1 MELTPMYAV
10 LYAMLLCAAGSLIS
24 MAHSWRSREVAGWFT
39 FLITTAAGILTLY
52 SSVWT
57 IIHGPSQPVSFPQ
70 IEIWGS
76 VLRFSLDGLGSI
88 FLGLISIIAML
99 TALYSI
105 SHMEHYAEY
114 GVARYYPWFLLFIM
128 GMYGIVTVT
137 DTMVFFFIF
146 WQIMT
151 IPSFVLI
158 RYEYRK
164 PENIRAANKYL
175 IIMEIACILVM
186 AGSAVLVYTGT
197 VPENI
202 AGLPRFDFDTLRER
216 IIAKGTTPHALFPA
230 LALMFVGFGIKAGI
244 WPFGLAWLPDAHPAA
259 PSPVSALLSGVMIKT
274 GIYGLMRTF
283 FWLVPNASVTGFSPT
298 FWGWVLA
305 AFGTITLVVG
315 TFQALKQEQTKRLLA
330 FHSIGQIGYI
340 VLGLGACLILLAGG
354 PAVTDLAMIALVGA
368 LFHTVNHA
376 LFKSLLFLNAGS
388 ILSASDTQN
397 LNKLGGLIRYMPL
410 TAITCLVASF
420 SIAGVPLF
428 NGFASKWS
436 IYVAT
441 VLGGKTNGFLA
452 VCGLFGI
459 LTSVV
464 TLASFMK
471 FFGVS
476 FLTRVSRTIDD
487 HVRAGHKLEVGLLMQ
502 VPQVLLAAACVFLG
516 LFPAAGYILFGAA
529 LASGPQGISRLLPP
543 VHARLPGLLTGLDP
557 VSGSAVFVPLL
568 AAGVLILLMILAAAF
583 AGLGGA
589 KRRKAEV
596 WLCGYDREADF
607 HRYGAHNLYGE
618 IKDLFSRKRYWPAR
632 AREAPPSRGV
642 KGHSRSD
649 TA

>member
-1 MELTPMYAV
+1 MPLTPMYAV
-10 LYAMLLCAAGSLIS
+10 LYAMLLCTAGSLAS
-24 MAHSWRSREVAGWFT
+24 MGHSWRSRELAGWFT
-39 FLITTAAGILTLY
+39 FLVTTAAGILTLWA
-52 SSVWT
+52 SVWT
-57 IIHGPSQPVSFPQ
+57 ILYGSSTVAFPE

-88 FLGLISIIAML
+88 FLALISIIAIL
-99 TALYSI
+99 AALYSI
-105 SHMEHYAEY
+105 KHMEHYAEY
-114 GVARYYPWFLLFIM
+114 GVARYYPWFLLFVM

-137 DTMVFFFIF
+137 DTMVFFFVF

-151 IPSFVLI
+151 IPSFALI
-158 RYEYRK
+158 RYEYKK
-164 PENIRAANKYL
+164 PENIQAANKYL
-175 IIMEIACILVM
+175 IMMEIACLLVM

-202 AGLPRFDFDTLRER
+202 AGLPKFDFETLRER
-216 IIAKGTTPHALFPA
+216 ITAAGATPHALFPA

-283 FWLVPNASVTGFSPT
+283 FWLLPNASVYGFSPT
-298 FWGWVLA
+298 FWGWLLA
-305 AFGTITLVVG
+305 AFGTVTLVLG

-340 VLGLGACLILLAGG
+340 VLGLGACLILLPGG
-354 PAVTDLAMIALVGA
+354 PGAIDLAVIALLGA

-410 TAITCLVASF
+410 TAVTCLIASF

-441 VLGGKTNGFLA
+441 ILGGKTAGLLA

-459 LTSVV
+459 LTSVL

-471 FFGVS
+471 FFGSS
-476 FLTRVSRTIDD
+476 FLTRVSRTIGDR
-487 HVRAGHKLEVGLLMQ
+487 VSAGHRLEVGLCMQ
-502 VPQVLLAAACVFLG
+502 VPQVLLAATCLFLG
-516 LFPAAGYILFGAA
+516 LFPGAGYLLFDAA
-529 LASGPQGISRLLPP
+529 LASGPQGISKLLPP
-543 VHARLPGLLTGLDP
+543 VHANFPGLLTGLDP
-557 VSGSAVFVPLL
+557 VAGSAVFVPLL
-568 AAGVLILLMILAAAF
+568 TAGIFILLMILGALF
-583 AGLGGA
+583 ARLGGA
-589 KRRKAEV
+589 KRRKADI
-596 WLCGYDREADF
+596 WLCGYDREADV

-618 IKDLFSRKRYWPAR
+618 
-632 AREAPPSRGV
+632 V
-642 KGHSRSD
+642 KGLFGRKQPSQGRDIHGVS
-649 TA
+649 